1 MISNQVEQNKMI
13 SLVKM
18 TNDFFSQIEHFML
31 TWAFKLLRT
40 TNHDELIKR
49 KSGFYI

>member
-1 MISNQVEQNKMI
+1 MTNGFYSNGTSNQVEQNKMT

-31 TWAFKLLRT
+31 TWASHCYALPMTMK
-40 TNHDELIKR
+40 
-49 KSGFYI
+49 

>member
-18 TNDFFSQIEHFML
+18 TNDFFSQIEHLML
-31 TWAFKLLRT
+31 IWASSCYALPIT
-40 TNHDELIKR
+40 MN
-49 KSGFYI
+49 